1 MFFKNMEKKSSAFS
15 SRFIID
21 GVPQGPTPADMLLPL
36 EGLKPS
42 SESPDEVI
50 DESTDLAPSVYKFN
64 AAHIDDYLNAVT
76 AFGNGRSMPVQF
88 TDSLTKGR
96 IAAALIDALWREGQ
110 FGLADLSLSLSW
122 RWDEAPVGN
131 MAALYRSVEA
141 AAEYI
146 DALGL
151 PVTSHEYIPE
161 EGGCRFSALVSGA
174 PEGRKCSP
182 KAFAAPSDWVI
193 YVPFDTCEFRL
204 GGSRLSEAVGARSSV
219 APDISDTS
227 YFTDCFELVRELVA
241 DGIVRSGVTVCEGGL
256 MKALSDLLPDGCGIS
271 ADITGIMRAYE
282 EFPVRVLFS
291 ETPGVILTFRDSD
304 FDYIDAE
311 FILQDVAYYPLG
323 HITPG
328 KDGISV
334 ITLSQQP
341 LSGILSSILE
351 HHAEGED

>member
-42 SESPDEVI
+42 PESPDEVI

-64 AAHIDDYLNAVT
+64 AAHIDDYLKAVT

-161 EGGCRFSALVSGA
+161 EGGCRFSAQVSGA
-174 PEGRKCSP
+174 PEGRKCPSR
-182 KAFAAPSDWVI
+182 AFAVPSDWV
-193 YVPFDTCEFRL
+193 VS
-204 GGSRLSEAVGARSSV
+204 GSSHMSRVKTAAEHSSSYTLLAR
-219 APDISDTS
+219 
-227 YFTDCFELVRELVA
+227 
-241 DGIVRSGVTVCEGGL
+241 
-256 MKALSDLLPDGCGIS
+256 
-271 ADITGIMRAYE
+271 
-282 EFPVRVLFS
+282 
-291 ETPGVILTFRDSD
+291 
-304 FDYIDAE
+304 
-311 FILQDVAYYPLG
+311 
-323 HITPG
+323 
-328 KDGISV
+328 
-334 ITLSQQP
+334 
-341 LSGILSSILE
+341 
-351 HHAEGED
+351 